1 MRILLQIDAATEV
14 AKKAFDTN
22 PDNVYGAL
30 VSVLI
35 LVVVALCAA
44 VVFLWRSKEKQAD
57 KMMEIIKDATEGFK
71 DINNTLE
78 RIKEGEIK
86 DRMDIIDAVKNAKE
100 NVIQHL
106 KFIESRFSQPN
117 N

>member
-14 AKKAFDTN
+14 ATKAFDTN

-30 VSVLI
+30 VSILI
-35 LVVVALCAA
+35 IVVIGLASAI
-44 VVFLWRSKEKQAD
+44 VFLWRSKEKQAD

-86 DRMDIIDAVKNAKE
+86 DRTDIIDAIKNAKE

-106 KFIESRFSQPN
+106 KFIESRFTNPN